1 MAPKRKKSKF
11 ASKKILI
18 PVVAISIIAVALAFT
33 TIIALTEI
41 NPLYNANDFGVPEL
55 SIQDQNNNDEI
66 NDMINDAVG
75 LPLEL
80 CALSPA
86 ELDEIEQCEELVKDE
101 NFVDIDPDDV
111 DPSLI
116 ITCGLTQSQF
126 DECTSEISEII
137 KDLQS
142 QLIESQTPMNETE
155 FSDDSP
161 GEQLCDLTECPEA
174 SSVTLEAKITKVTST
189 GERIPTI
196 TTFDLPR
203 QAFLVEEETNIDFRT
218 GSLEIELIART
229 DPNVRLSGSGEFD
242 ILIGGNSIFT
252 SPLFVSVP
260 ESNNTEGVVKLLIA
274 GTDLITFSFDSQF
287 DSFVDKQI
295 TPIEI
300 KIITIKMSDVRNE
313 YFNEDLTLFSMNIA
327 RDDLFILIQDEEGNN
342 VRSFPMDSRVVVH
355 SSASKSEPYQ
365 LCTTRI
371 ETWSSIFQG
380 NGRGCSVHSIV
391 STSKGGCGA
400 FTTAQ
405 VPAPSISA
413 SIADSDGITLA
424 SDSGSGKSLLDFDML
439 TRNATYTISATQ
451 QSPAQ
456 LDYGEAQETKSFTC
470 TQEGTAIL
478 GSGTSISGTVK
489 SCSTYY
495 RITSQSFSGL
505 TLGAISCNFP

>member
-1 MAPKRKKSKF
+1 MASKKKKLKF
-11 ASKKILI
+11 ASKKVLI
-18 PVVAISIIAVALAFT
+18 PVVAIVIVAVAFAFP
-33 TIIALTEI
+33 TIISFSEV

-55 SIQDQNNNDEI
+55 SIQDQQSNDEI

-86 ELDEIEQCEELVKDE
+86 ELDQIEQCEELVKNE

-116 ITCGLTQSQF
+116 ISCGLTQSQF

-142 QLIESQTPMNETE
+142 QLIESQTPMNDTE
-155 FSDDSP
+155 FSDDTP

-174 SSVTLEAKITKVTST
+174 TSVTLEAKITKVTST

-196 TTFDLPR
+196 TQFDLPR

-218 GSLEIELIART
+218 GSLEIELFART

-274 GTDLITFSFDSQF
+274 GTDLITFAFDSQF
-287 DSFVDKQI
+287 ESFVDKQI

-300 KIITIKMSDVRNE
+300 KIITIEMSDVRND

-380 NGRGCSVHSIV
+380 NGRGCSQFQLV
-391 STSKGGCGA
+391 SSTKGSCSAPTTS
-400 FTTAQ
+400 Q
-405 VPAPSISA
+405 VPAPTISA
-413 SIADSDGITLA
+413 SIADSEGNILS
-424 SDSGSGKSLLDFDML
+424 SDSGSGNSLLDFDML
-439 TRNATYTISATQ
+439 TRNDTYTISATQ

-470 TQEGTAIL
+470 SQEGTAIL
-478 GSGTSISGTVK
+478 GSSSSISGSTK
-489 SCSTYY
+489 ICQTYY
-495 RITSQSFSGL
+495 RITSQSFQGL
-505 TLGAISCNFP
+505 TLGAISCNLP